1 MKKSFYMLLLIAGLV
16 MAAMSSCNKY
26 ADYKARKQHMQDS
39 IDSVDS
45 LRVADSIYRVQTA
58 GMLRADSVMQHR
70 SDSLHYAWAHAAQLK
85 RKAQAEARAFVSQ
98 VMRAYINALNTGGNP
113 STALGNNAS
122 NAVVRQL
129 AQINGNPEAARE
141 SNGGGG
147 NTFTL
152 VGVANAKD
160 DGWYSC
166 TWNKGNQRITCM
178 VKVNPNGRD
187 HMRIDE
193 MK

>member
-1 MKKSFYMLLLIAGLV
+1 MLLLIAGLV

-85 RKAQAEARAFVSQ
+85 RKAQAEARAFVAQ

-122 NAVVRQL
+122 NAVAQQL
-129 AQINGNPEAARE
+129 AQINGNPAAARE
-141 SNGGGG
+141 SVGDGGAGAA
-147 NTFTL
+147 FTL
-152 VGVANAKD
+152 VGVENAND

-166 TWNKGNQRITCM
+166 TWKKGSQRITRM
-178 VKVNPNGRD
+178 MKVNPNGKG
-187 HMRIDE
+187 HIRIDE